1 MKNQV
6 MFGTRDEIR
15 IKSQALYL
23 TCEKEDKD
31 KDYCTRAQFFFPGE
45 AQSSYLKHPSVQT
58 YILKAWMM
66 SDALIFSVHL
76 RQYQH
81 SYGFVMCSSEQF
93 EHLHL
98 HEKMLI
104 LNKFL

>member
-1 MKNQV
+1 MGLLKEEASQESDSAIYQV
-6 MFGTRDEIR
+6 HTFYHP
-15 IKSQALYL
+15 ALSL
-23 TCEKEDKD
+23 
-31 KDYCTRAQFFFPGE
+31 Q

>member
-45 AQSSYLKHPSVQT
+45 VDMCT
-58 YILKAWMM
+58 
-66 SDALIFSVHL
+66 F
-76 RQYQH
+76 
-81 SYGFVMCSSEQF
+81 YGP
-93 EHLHL
+93 
-98 HEKMLI
+98 
-104 LNKFL
+104 